1 MPKHL
6 KEVTEISQPYLEIPG
21 SFLDAKIYDTLF
33 AFSLVPDL
41 LRDIK
46 APLMTIAI
54 PINNITVNEGSINA
68 ITINVSRNK
77 LNISFF
83 HWQLQHFADR
93 CIFHLTAWQL
103 HGIKICA
110 ADQSNHS
117 KLLQNYVCLCVRF
130 LWAYRLCCYL
140 DIDWSQTEQS
150 REFHMKVTYCVIQT
164 SAIKKN
170 MISESVTHSSTLRTN
185 IYWISQPVNTR
196 AIPDCDE
203 YIVVTENKN
212 IWIYESLEKKGHD
225 SRTLWSSLTNM

>member
-83 HWQLQHFADR
+83 H
-93 CIFHLTAWQL
+93 
-103 HGIKICA
+103 
-110 ADQSNHS
+110 
-117 KLLQNYVCLCVRF
+117 
-130 LWAYRLCCYL
+130 
-140 DIDWSQTEQS
+140 
-150 REFHMKVTYCVIQT
+150 
-164 SAIKKN
+164 
-170 MISESVTHSSTLRTN
+170 
-185 IYWISQPVNTR
+185 
-196 AIPDCDE
+196 
-203 YIVVTENKN
+203 
-212 IWIYESLEKKGHD
+212 
-225 SRTLWSSLTNM
+225 